1 MRLGRLLD
9 KASRICEVFF
19 DSGRLGRAT
28 LRSRLRSCSHW
39 ICAKRRGFVVYRR
52 RSSLVVVDRSFA
64 SVLALLLRRRDG
76 NESPFVCPRGWRST
90 IMVALMIV
98 ALVLSALT
106 ADYFVLRVR
115 RRVPSERW
123 VREPSG
129 VFVAPGHMWLVP
141 EAAGLVRVGADA
153 MVGLLLGQP
162 ERIEWSGPGAVKR
175 GEPLAVLHARHR
187 RLTLR
192 SPVDGVV
199 VERNTRL
206 DPAALA
212 RAPLG
217 AGWLVRLEAQDLQK
231 SLSRAVTG
239 DGLREWSRREL
250 DRLRSFALA
259 AIPPGVVG
267 ATAADGGPLGPDVVS
282 ILDEKAWTEAAELMF
297 DVGRDLSSQGLQP

>member
-1 MRLGRLLD
+1 
-9 KASRICEVFF
+9 
-19 DSGRLGRAT
+19 
-28 LRSRLRSCSHW
+28 
-39 ICAKRRGFVVYRR
+39 
-52 RSSLVVVDRSFA
+52 
-64 SVLALLLRRRDG
+64 
-76 NESPFVCPRGWRST
+76 
-90 IMVALMIV
+90 MVALMIV

-106 ADYFVLRVR
+106 ADYFVLGIR
-115 RRVPSERW
+115 RRVPSERS
-123 VREPSG
+123 VREPSA
-129 VFVAPGHMWLVP
+129 VFVAPGHMWLLP

-162 ERIEWSGPGAVKR
+162 ERIEWSNPGGVKR
-175 GEPLAVLHARHR
+175 GEPIAVLHARNR

-206 DPAALA
+206 DPTALA
-212 RAPLG
+212 REPLG
-217 AGWLVRLEAQDLQK
+217 AGWLVRVKAQSLQTA
-231 SLSRAVTG
+231 LSRAVTG

-267 ATAADGGPLGPDVVS
+267 ATAADGGPLGPDLVS

-297 DVGRDLSSQGLQP
+297 DVGRDLSSQGEQP

>member
-1 MRLGRLLD
+1 
-9 KASRICEVFF
+9 
-19 DSGRLGRAT
+19 
-28 LRSRLRSCSHW
+28 
-39 ICAKRRGFVVYRR
+39 
-52 RSSLVVVDRSFA
+52 
-64 SVLALLLRRRDG
+64 
-76 NESPFVCPRGWRST
+76 
-90 IMVALMIV
+90 
-98 ALVLSALT
+98 
-106 ADYFVLRVR
+106 
-115 RRVPSERW
+115 
-123 VREPSG
+123 
-129 VFVAPGHMWLVP
+129 
-141 EAAGLVRVGADA
+141 
-153 MVGLLLGQP
+153 
-162 ERIEWSGPGAVKR
+162 
-175 GEPLAVLHARHR
+175 
-187 RLTLR
+187 LR

-199 VERNTRL
+199 VERNTRI